1 MNHIV
6 ILGRLT
12 KDVEEMQTSSGTA
25 VYRTSI
31 ACERRASRD
40 KVDFIQVSAFGKTG
54 QFMKDYF
61 YKGKPIMVTGELH
74 VDDYT
79 TQSGEKKTRVDVT
92 VDSVSFVPT
101 EKTENQ
107 PVSKDTAIDDDDLPF

>member
-12 KDVEEMQTSSGTA
+12 RDVEEMQTSSGTA

-31 ACERRASRD
+31 ACDRRASKD
-40 KVDFIQVSAFGKTG
+40 KVDFIQISAFGKTG
-54 QFMKDYF
+54 QFLKDYF

-101 EKTENQ
+101 EK
-107 PVSKDTAIDDDDLPF
+107 PVAEDKVEDYDIPF